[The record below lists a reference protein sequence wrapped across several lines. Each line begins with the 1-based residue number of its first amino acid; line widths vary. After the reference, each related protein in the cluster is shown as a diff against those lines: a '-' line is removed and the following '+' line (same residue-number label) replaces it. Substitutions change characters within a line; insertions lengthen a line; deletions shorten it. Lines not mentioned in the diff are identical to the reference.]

1 MFPSGNGLWKFEV
14 TVLFAEKPCL
24 KFLTPGC
31 LLHRALPTGDTAN
44 CPLPAPPRP
53 SAGCAPPSPG
63 VHAHA
68 CRAPTCARFPGLDSS
83 PSLSSD
89 TAPGSP
95 SPLLYPHPTPSAPLG
110 GTCVSSLADCQ
121 KFPSTLWAGDR
132 FFKNCFPLFSVSL
145 PYLLL
150 PSFPLFSFDCSLFP
164 LQLHCLASP
173 LARFPSPYMFALL
186 KSFKDVS
193 GILAHSPHSAERG
206 TLR

>member
-1 MFPSGNGLWKFEV
+1 MHRNPALSFSPQAVYYTE
-14 TVLFAEKPCL
+14 PC
-24 KFLTPGC
+24 PQ
-31 LLHRALPTGDTAN
+31 AIP
-44 CPLPAPPRP
+44 P
-53 SAGCAPPSPG
+53 SAPSPPPSPISRVRPALARVCTLTPAG
-63 VHAHA
+63 RPLA
-68 CRAPTCARFPGLDSS
+68 RASPAWTALPSS
-83 PSLSSD
+83 
-89 TAPGSP
+89 APIQLQTSHR
-95 SPLLYPHPTPSAPLG
+95 LCYTPHPTPSAPLG

-164 LQLHCLASP
+164 LQFHCLASP
-173 LARFPSPYMFALL
+173 LARFPSPHMFALL

-206 TLR
+206 TLH

>member
-1 MFPSGNGLWKFEV
+1 METACGSLRSLYF
-14 TVLFAEKPCL
+14 
-24 KFLTPGC
+24 
-31 LLHRALPTGDTAN
+31 LHRNPALSFSPQAVYYTEPCPQAIPPTAPSPP
-44 CPLPAPPRP
+44 PLAHQPGAPR
-53 SAGCAPPSPG
+53 PSPG

-95 SPLLYPHPTPSAPLG
+95 SPLLYPHPTPSAPQG
-110 GTCVSSLADCQ
+110 GTCVSSRADCQ

-132 FFKNCFPLFSVSL
+132 FFKTCFPLFSVSL

-206 TLR
+206 TLH